1 MYLLSIFQFRG
12 MEPLIYKIQASSI
25 QTIVIKQSFVTKNVN
40 VGTFIIY
47 TLSQI
52 VLYCHI

>member
-1 MYLLSIFQFRG
+1 MYLLSIFKFQG
-12 MEPLIYKIQASSI
+12 MEPLLYKIQACSI

-40 VGTFIIY
+40 VGIFIIY

-52 VLYCHI
+52 VL